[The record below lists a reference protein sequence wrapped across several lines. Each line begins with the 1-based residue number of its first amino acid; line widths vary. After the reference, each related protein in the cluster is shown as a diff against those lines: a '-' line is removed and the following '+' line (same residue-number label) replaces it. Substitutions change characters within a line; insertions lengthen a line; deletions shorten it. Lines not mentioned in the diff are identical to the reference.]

1 MHFIG
6 AKSLFVIVLTG
17 AFTGMVLGLQGYY
30 SLSRFGSE
38 AVLGSLVGLSLVRE
52 MGPVLAAFMIIARGG
67 SAMAAELGS
76 MRISEQIDALRT
88 MDINP
93 FKFLVSPRLAAA
105 LFSFPLLTAIFDVVG
120 IVGGYLTG
128 SVLLGL
134 ASGVY
139 FGSVDN
145 GVEMADVTGGFIKS
159 LVFAAVVVTVCCYR
173 GYYAHRSPEGFGSK
187 AVSYATTSS
196 VVLACVLVLA
206 SDYVMTSILL

>member
-1 MHFIG
+1 
-6 AKSLFVIVLTG
+6 
-17 AFTGMVLGLQGYY
+17 MVLGLRAIIPSPASGRRR
-30 SLSRFGSE
+30 SW
-38 AVLGSLVGLSLVRE
+38 APWVGLSLVRE
-52 MGPVLAAFMIIARGG
+52 MGRWLAAFKIIARGG
-67 SAMAAELGS
+67 WPLAAELGS

-105 LFSFPLLTAIFDVVG
+105 SSLPAADRHFDVVG

-196 VVLACVLVLA
+196 LLLACVLVI
-206 SDYVMTSILL
+206 SSEYVMTSILMRADHGEPLDPV